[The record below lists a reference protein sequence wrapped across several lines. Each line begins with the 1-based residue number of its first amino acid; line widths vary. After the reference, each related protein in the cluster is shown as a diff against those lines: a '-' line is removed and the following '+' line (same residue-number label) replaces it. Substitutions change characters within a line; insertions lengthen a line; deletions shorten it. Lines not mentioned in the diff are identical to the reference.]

1 MTSTK
6 RKKPEELRSH
16 RWYGVKDMR
25 SFGHRSRTAQMGYS
39 RSDYAGKPVI
49 AIINTWSDINP
60 CHSHFRQR
68 AEEVKRGI
76 WQAGGFPVEMPAISL
91 SEPFQKPTTMLYR
104 NLLAMETEELLRS
117 YPADACVLMGG
128 CDKTTPALLMGAISM
143 DLPTI
148 FMPAGPMLRG
158 DYRGQFLGSGSD
170 VWKYWA
176 ELRAGNITEDDWAE
190 IENGI
195 ARSPGHCM
203 TMGTAS
209 TMTSTVEALGLSLS
223 GYASIPAPDSRHAQ
237 MATQTG
243 RRIVEMAWEDLKP
256 SDILTAASFDNAVMT
271 TLALSG
277 STNAAVHLIAL
288 SKRAGF
294 NLTLERFD
302 ELARK
307 IPVLANIRPSGKYLM
322 EDFFYAGG
330 LRALLKQ
337 LGSFLNLKEK
347 TVDGKTIGELIAN
360 AEVFNDDVIRS
371 IDNAMVK
378 SDGLAIL
385 KGNLAPDGAVIKPP
399 AAESHLLKHTGTAVV
414 FKNYED
420 LSARIDLP
428 DLEIDANSVIVLQ
441 NAGPQGAPG
450 MPEWGQLPIPK
461 KLLEQG
467 VRDMV
472 RISDARMSGTSYGA
486 CVLHVTPESY
496 IGGPLA
502 FVQDGDLIE
511 LDVPARKLNVLISDA
526 EMSKRKA
533 AWVAPPPKF
542 ERGFG
547 KLYLQHIQQADKG
560 CDFDFLETQVSAT
573 PSGSSKGS
581 GKTGEPEIH

>member
-143 DLPTI
+143 NLPTI

-307 IPVLANIRPSGKYLM
+307 IPVLANVRPSGKYLM

-337 LGSFLNLKEK
+337 LSSFLNLKEK

-371 IDNAMVK
+371 IENAMVK

-399 AAESHLLKHTGTAVV
+399 AAESHLLKHTGKAVV

-428 DLEIDANSVIVLQ
+428 NLEIDANSVIVLQ